1 MKKKICRKIMAVA
14 LTGLVFAVSILPGF
28 ASSGYSD
35 AGNPEMNVI
44 TASAV
49 GGNGGQTAGGE
60 VGGSA
65 AIDSPANGID
75 GDTNSMIPG
84 AGGTTAA
91 GDESAP
97 SGDESAGNAAAEE
110 DKLNSNPDA
119 GNNLTNGGDNAANDT
134 DMTGEMEE
142 NANDMTKS
150 TNWAAIIIAIVI
162 AVALV
167 AVIVALIPKKR
178 SDS

>member
-28 ASSGYSD
+28 ASSGFSD
-35 AGNPEMNVI
+35 AGNPEMSVI

-84 AGGTTAA
+84 AGDTIPGGNGMTA
-91 GDESAP
+91 
-97 SGDESAGNAAAEE
+97 GDESAGNAAAEE